1 MKVVVNKLPGSKV
14 EIKVE
19 IPSTQMDMY
28 FETAASNL
36 SKDMK
41 VDGFRPGKVPI
52 EIVEKEKGSQKVYE
66 EAANLAI
73 QRTLAK
79 AILDNKIEIVGQ
91 PVDITVLKVAR
102 GDSMEYRAVF
112 WVIPEVVL
120 GQYKGL
126 EIKKREIKIED
137 KEVDKALEY
146 LQNSRAKYVTVNR
159 PAQSGDR
166 VEIDFVTRCGGVK
179 IEGGEDKN
187 HPLIVGK
194 GSFIPG
200 FEKQLEGMKSG
211 EEKNFSLVVPN
222 DWPQKNLAG
231 KKLDFEIKMNL
242 VQKREIP
249 SLNDEFAR
257 SLGKF
262 DSLNHLKKSIKNGLF
277 QEKEIK
283 EKERIRLELIE
294 KAAADSKVEIPEILI
309 DIEIEKM
316 IDELR
321 NSTQSMGLSFENYL
335 KSINKTIEDLK
346 KEFKPKAEKRV
357 KIGLVLKTI
366 AEKENIKVSEEEVTE
381 KINETLKYYSSI
393 EEARKNIDLEAL
405 KHYTENVIKNEKV
418 FELLEKNAKIK

>member
-1 MKVVVNKLPGSKV
+1 
-14 EIKVE
+14 
-19 IPSTQMDMY
+19 
-28 FETAASNL
+28 
-36 SKDMK
+36 
-41 VDGFRPGKVPI
+41 
-52 EIVEKEKGSQKVYE
+52 
-66 EAANLAI
+66 
-73 QRTLAK
+73 
-79 AILDNKIEIVGQ
+79 
-91 PVDITVLKVAR
+91 
-102 GDSMEYRAVF
+102 
-112 WVIPEVVL
+112 
-120 GQYKGL
+120 
-126 EIKKREIKIED
+126 
-137 KEVDKALEY
+137 LEY

-262 DSLNHLKKSIKNGLF
+262 DSLNHLKKSIKDGLF

-321 NSTQSMGLSFENYL
+321 NSTQSMGLSL
-335 KSINKTIEDLK
+335 RK
-346 KEFKPKAEKRV
+346 K
-357 KIGLVLKTI
+357 
-366 AEKENIKVSEEEVTE
+366 
-381 KINETLKYYSSI
+381 TLKFLKRRLQRKSTRLLSI
-393 EEARKNIDLEAL
+393 TLAL
-405 KHYTENVIKNEKV
+405 KRQEKT
-418 FELLEKNAKIK
+418 LTWRP